1 MTMDHKDID
10 TRYNTLFDNDKQ
22 IQFANNAIKSYQLD
36 NYNSSII
43 NNDLHY
49 KEKNHKI
56 VNSAVA
62 VTNNNIKRHIL
73 NIDNISKINYEMIKN
88 VPGNI
93 PLQNTTYGNELL
105 DTNSSN
111 SNTKESNNNDE
122 TMKKNAM
129 DLLDIDNVKTKIF
142 KNNLF
147 EMNDKFIHKLPQP
160 NQSSSSSSNN
170 ESKIELP
177 LDQQIDALY
186 DLQKN
191 LLQKYH
197 SLQNIEKK
205 WFALRET
212 ILDAN
217 IELDLFSEQ
226 DVKVLPIEIGGTSKS
241 RKNPKK
247 IVKIKLGSINVP
259 ASHTQ
264 SAIHTLAFNRCKR
277 LRNNNESDDIL

>member
-1 MTMDHKDID
+1 
-10 TRYNTLFDNDKQ
+10 
-22 IQFANNAIKSYQLD
+22 
-36 NYNSSII
+36 
-43 NNDLHY
+43 
-49 KEKNHKI
+49 
-56 VNSAVA
+56 
-62 VTNNNIKRHIL
+62 
-73 NIDNISKINYEMIKN
+73 
-88 VPGNI
+88 
-93 PLQNTTYGNELL
+93 
-105 DTNSSN
+105 
-111 SNTKESNNNDE
+111 
-122 TMKKNAM
+122 M